1 MKNNKSPFYNNVI
14 IPKINNIK
22 INPKHLYSKKNQKN
36 NITPRQSNIIQ
47 NTINSNTAN
56 KIKVNMLNNEDHFN
70 NNNTSNFKQRQ
81 KTRLS
86 KSKEKI
92 ISSSGPRKKSSK
104 KVLKVNKS
112 FLTYAQNKNK
122 KNEIN
127 NHKSLINK
135 IFISENDN
143 KDDIKIN
150 INKLNSNNMSNE
162 ANSSKR
168 IRNKSR
174 EIPQRRTIGNI
185 KSFSDENNNNK
196 NNMKLKNSTIACSAT
211 TGKKPIKK
219 TKSNSNIKINLN
231 KNFNNL
237 INSTNNK
244 SNININHNI
253 INDNNSNSNIN
264 SKNRVIKNDIEYSN
278 FNSIKLNTTNNKNK
292 IEKKESRVNN
302 FNLKPNKVTVNM
314 NKKKNN
320 KNKEINS
327 NANSNGFTDK
337 SKKSIKIIR
346 NDSMDIKK
354 KKRNS
359 KSTKKLLTKTITKK
373 NFQNDDNK
381 SICTINDSKIKI
393 NVGRTSTNEMFY
405 NSINSTNSVHLLNQF
420 KHKPKQN
427 INKKNNS
434 INLLGSYNVKKTN
447 TIAFKNN
454 NIVNSNNLK
463 KKSSTIFHD
472 KKTLSNNQNKKNKK
486 IISNNI
492 DTNNT
497 TGTIGTILMNKEE
510 QSISKVLDNKKNKN
524 KSSQHLKCNK
534 VGNIT
539 DSIETKNISNY
550 DFNNYNNNI
559 NAINNQKENNL
570 NLNIK
575 ISSVEND
582 EIIDD
587 IEINENDEPLFKKTD
602 NYYQLL
608 NDSSNSPPKIE
619 GMSKK
624 NKSVSH
630 LHIVKKEENVEGLK
644 KCPLSK
650 KSFRPKLSDKIII
663 KFEDLLTFESK
674 LDDIIAA
681 LSNKDNANEDG
692 ASNECAEFM
701 TFYSHSSLFGI
712 FSNFFNPN
720 NKIII
725 HSGNNLLLLS
735 IIITYHLSINPKM
748 LTNLLDDMKYIF
760 SLIKINYLLLIKKI
774 ELYYDDEFPEKY
786 IDIFNQ
792 KLGQIKI
799 TNCSNEIDIIS
810 KINKNCCN
818 ISERMKLILNSYQR
832 SNDKNYNEFNG
843 IFKNISTV
851 SEKNINNYFYSY
863 IYINPFNIESNK
875 INNITNINNNYNNIC
890 GSSKNF
896 SRMSSS
902 ISSGSNTS
910 IKGFDDNDSDNFYND
925 NMSYKTEKSEDCDRE
940 LSSIKSYKSI
950 NYCGKIKSNNEGST
964 INCDSNFYY
973 NIENNI
979 YENDEDG
986 TNAYEIMRM
995 IKEYE
1000 INKVD
1005 APFIVSPPKK
1015 KYTLVLDLDETL
1027 IHLRQKKEVVN
1038 IKNDINIKINNA
1050 SECFYENYDKD
1061 RNKYLLQFRVG
1072 LFSFLTILK
1081 PFYEIIS
1088 FTSATREYSDA
1099 IINEIEKN
1107 RTFFDYKFYREHTV
1121 IYKDTFVKDISR
1133 IGRDIK
1139 KMIII
1144 DNNENNFILNKENG
1158 IKIAPYYGDEDNNHS
1173 VNNSIHSEN
1182 NGRLSYGR
1190 KKGNDN
1196 VLLELKKILV
1206 MMYKDNY
1213 DDLREAL
1220 KDYEDLIKNK
1230 VSMTS

>member
-22 INPKHLYSKKNQKN
+22 INPKQLYSKKNQKN

-1000 INKVD
+1000 ISKVD